1 MRWLWLFR
9 CALLAIFVAIALHS
23 KEQSPAQSQSPMT
36 RDRKLQFEVA
46 SVRENKSDGKPTSN
60 VPLDRGNVYYPTGG
74 AFSAT
79 NQSFITYLIF
89 AYKINISEF
98 RGGLIRSLPKWATTD
113 KFDINARAESQN
125 PTKDEMRLMLQS
137 LLEQRFQLKVHR
149 EKRVVPIFGL
159 YLVKLEK
166 AGPQLKPHDPS
177 SSCSIALPIPK
188 AGTTVE
194 TVVGFWPPGC
204 GDGTE
209 VRISKSRL
217 REGGR
222 DMAMSA
228 IADWLTGSGDLDRA
242 ILDQTGL
249 NGTFDFVLEFDP
261 ASSGRE
267 GVSSAP
273 LEDSGP
279 TFLDAI
285 KEQLGL
291 ELKKQE
297 GVANFFVVDHVEYPS
312 AN

>member
-1 MRWLWLFR
+1 M
-9 CALLAIFVAIALHS
+9 FVAIAPHS
-23 KEQSPAQSQSPMT
+23 KGQSLALRQSPIT

-46 SVRENKSDGKPTSN
+46 SVRENMSDGKPTSN

-79 NQSFITYLIF
+79 NQSFIAYLIF

-98 RGGLIRSLPKWATTD
+98 RGGLMRSLPKWAVTD

-125 PTKDEMRLMLQS
+125 PTKDEMRLMVQS
-137 LLEQRFQLKVHR
+137 LLEERFQLKVHR

-159 YLVKLEK
+159 YLVKLGK
-166 AGPQLKPHDPS
+166 TGPQLKPHDPS
-177 SSCSIALPIPK
+177 SSCSVAPPIPK

-194 TVVGFWPPGC
+194 TMIGLWPPDC

-222 DMAMSA
+222 DMTVSA

-242 ILDQTGL
+242 IFDQTGL
-249 NGTFDFVLEFDP
+249 NRTFDFVLEFDP

-273 LEDSGP
+273 FEDSGP

-285 KEQLGL
+285 KEQLGF
-291 ELKKQE
+291 ELKKQA

>member
-1 MRWLWLFR
+1 MRWLRFLLCVLF
-9 CALLAIFVAIALHS
+9 ATIVAIAPHS
-23 KEQSPAQSQSPMT
+23 KEQSLALNLSPMT
-36 RDRKLQFEVA
+36 KERKLQFEVA

-60 VPLDRGNVYYPTGG
+60 VPLDRGDVYYPTGG

-98 RGGLIRSLPKWATTD
+98 RGGLMRSLPKWAVTD
-113 KFDINARAESQN
+113 KFDINARTESQN
-125 PTKDEMRLMLQS
+125 PTKDEMRLMVQS
-137 LLEQRFQLKVHR
+137 LLEERFQLKVHR

-159 YLVKLEK
+159 YLVKPGK
-166 AGPQLKPHDPS
+166 TGFQLKPHDLR
-177 SSCSIALPIPK
+177 SSCSVPIPDPK
-188 AGTTVE
+188 TGTTVE
-194 TVVGFWPPGC
+194 TMVGLWPPGC

-222 DMAMSA
+222 DMTMSA

-242 ILDQTGL
+242 IFDQTGM

-267 GVSSAP
+267 GVSTAP

-291 ELKKQE
+291 EIKKQE
-297 GVANFFVVDHVEYPS
+297 GVANFFVVDQVEYPS